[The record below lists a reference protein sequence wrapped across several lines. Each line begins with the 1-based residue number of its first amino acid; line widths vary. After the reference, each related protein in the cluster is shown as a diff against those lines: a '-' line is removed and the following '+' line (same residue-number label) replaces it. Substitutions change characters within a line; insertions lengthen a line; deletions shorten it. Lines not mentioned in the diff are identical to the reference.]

1 MDIKDRVK
9 RFLSTEHRRRS
20 KWEDWLPKEWFEKP
34 DHVGMASKFSNDE
47 YENFAN
53 QINDENEVS
62 HNWRALG
69 DPQQLREH
77 IKKYAIVWG
86 GHQRNL
92 LFNHVYFVIL
102 DRLPEGITSEEA
114 AVRLIEEL
122 DSLESRLKIQQ
133 GSSGRNK
140 EVIERI
146 QKKIGQIRDG
156 FSSAP
161 RTTDAPVDAEIVKDP
176 PQKIEPEPVKLREKP
191 KQRLVDKV
199 AEEAPRKIEPE
210 PVKLREKPK
219 LRLVDKVAEEAP
231 RKIEPEPVKLREKPK
246 QRLVDK
252 IAEEAPRKIEPE
264 PVKLREKPK
273 LRLVDKIAE
282 EVEKARK
289 EIEDSEEG
297 VQDKSNEV
305 IEFAPLISDAS
316 LVKHGCRLVDIK
328 VTTNNKTA
336 INSPMKNTFFLS
348 GSSGD
353 FMSPKL
359 PNQTKNQDLMAIVE
373 SEEGDL
379 TRVFVFDGVSQSLRP
394 REWAEAL
401 LESALE
407 IGLGI
412 ESTKDDAILSKW
424 YNKSAEK
431 WRNWIE
437 QEYESK
443 RERRAIWIEEQRIR
457 DAHSTLTI
465 LEIGKES
472 VEIAQVGDSPFF
484 AYNSVTKKSI
494 MTPQNFDHKSGPRT
508 IGTDRMFMSEE
519 LSYEKLDIVKWDYY
533 IACTDSIGDYLNEN
547 LSDVAGSV
555 DFLESMLGQNP
566 QRILCD
572 MMARGRGSDGLIED
586 DLSLFIFTKH
596 GKSGK

>member
-9 RFLSTEHRRRS
+9 GLLSTERRS
-20 KWEDWLPKEWFEKP
+20 KWEDLLPKEWFEKP
-34 DHVGMASKFSNDE
+34 DPKGVASKFSNAE
-47 YENFAN
+47 YGNFVK

-62 HNWRALG
+62 HNWRALEE
-69 DPQQLREH
+69 PESMREH
-77 IKKYAIVWG
+77 IEKYAKVWG
-86 GHQRNL
+86 NHQKNL

-102 DRLPEGITSEEA
+102 DRLPKGITSEYA
-114 AVRLIEEL
+114 AVQLIEGL
-122 DSLESRLKIQQ
+122 DRLKNRLEMQQ
-133 GSSGRNK
+133 GSTIRYK
-140 EVIERI
+140 VVIERI
-146 QKKIGQIRDG
+146 QKKIGQIGDG

-161 RTTDAPVDAEIVKDP
+161 RTTDSPVDAEIVKDP
-176 PQKIEPEPVKLREKP
+176 PQPVKPREKP

-199 AEEAPRKIEPE
+199 AEEALPKIEPR
-210 PVKLREKPK
+210 PVKPREKPK
-219 LRLVDKVAEEAP
+219 QRLVDKVAEEALP
-231 RKIEPEPVKLREKPK
+231 KIEPQPVKLPEKPK

-252 IAEEAPRKIEPE
+252 IAEG
-264 PVKLREKPK
+264 
-273 LRLVDKIAE
+273 
-282 EVEKARK
+282 VEKARK
-289 EIEDSEEG
+289 EIEDSEEE

-305 IEFAPLISDAS
+305 IEFAPLISNAS
-316 LVKHGCRLVDIK
+316 LIDYGCRLVDIK
-328 VTTNNKTA
+328 GTTNNKTA
-336 INSPMKNTFFLS
+336 INSPMQNTFCLS
-348 GSSGD
+348 GASGD

-407 IGLGI
+407 IDLGI
-412 ESTKDDAILSKW
+412 ESSKDDVILSNW
-424 YNKSAEK
+424 YNGSLER

-437 QEYESK
+437 IEYESK
-443 RERRAIWIEEQRIR
+443 RERKVDWIEERAHK

-465 LEIGKES
+465 LEIGKGF

-494 MTPQNFDHKSGPRT
+494 MTPPNFDHKSGPQGSV
-508 IGTDRMFMSEE
+508 GTDRMFMSEE
-519 LSYEKLDIVKWDYY
+519 LSYEKLDIDDWDYY
-533 IACTDSIGDYLNEN
+533 IACTDSIGDYLHEN

-566 QRILCD
+566 QGILCD

-596 GKSGK
+596 GKSGE

>member
-1 MDIKDRVK
+1 
-9 RFLSTEHRRRS
+9 
-20 KWEDWLPKEWFEKP
+20 
-34 DHVGMASKFSNDE
+34 
-47 YENFAN
+47 
-53 QINDENEVS
+53 
-62 HNWRALG
+62 
-69 DPQQLREH
+69 
-77 IKKYAIVWG
+77 
-86 GHQRNL
+86 
-92 LFNHVYFVIL
+92 
-102 DRLPEGITSEEA
+102 
-114 AVRLIEEL
+114 
-122 DSLESRLKIQQ
+122 
-133 GSSGRNK
+133 
-140 EVIERI
+140 
-146 QKKIGQIRDG
+146 
-156 FSSAP
+156 
-161 RTTDAPVDAEIVKDP
+161 
-176 PQKIEPEPVKLREKP
+176 
-191 KQRLVDKV
+191 
-199 AEEAPRKIEPE
+199 
-210 PVKLREKPK
+210 
-219 LRLVDKVAEEAP
+219 
-231 RKIEPEPVKLREKPK
+231 
-246 QRLVDK
+246 
-252 IAEEAPRKIEPE
+252 
-264 PVKLREKPK
+264 
-273 LRLVDKIAE
+273 
-282 EVEKARK
+282 
-289 EIEDSEEG
+289 
-297 VQDKSNEV
+297 
-305 IEFAPLISDAS
+305 
-316 LVKHGCRLVDIK
+316 
-328 VTTNNKTA
+328 
-336 INSPMKNTFFLS
+336 
-348 GSSGD
+348 
-353 FMSPKL
+353 
-359 PNQTKNQDLMAIVE
+359 
-373 SEEGDL
+373 
-379 TRVFVFDGVSQSLRP
+379 
-394 REWAEAL
+394 